1 MSDESKRRL
10 PVSDEQL
17 FNEELASHR
26 STESWIYGLIL
37 TGTSLA
43 ASAQHEHIAFVALT
57 VIVTVLVF
65 WVAHTYAHLS
75 AARAVLHRSLTR
87 HEIAHGFGGA
97 FALVTSCFI
106 PLGALILL
114 GIFGASTDIATY
126 VALGVTSL
134 MIAATAGVGA
144 YRSDVRGWRL
154 VGATALGLAMGIVLI
169 AVKFIVLH

>member
-1 MSDESKRRL
+1 VSDESNSQL
-10 PVSDEQL
+10 PVNDEQL
-17 FNEELASHR
+17 FNEELARHR

-43 ASAQHEHIAFVALT
+43 ASTQHEHVVYVALT

-75 AARAVLHRSLTR
+75 AARAVLHRKLTR
-87 HEIAHGFGGA
+87 LEIAHGFGGA

-106 PLGALILL
+106 PLGVLILL
-114 GIFGASTDIATY
+114 GIFGANTDTATY
-126 VALGVTSL
+126 IALGVAAV
-134 MIAATAGVGA
+134 MIAGTAGVGA

-154 VGATALGLAMGIVLI
+154 AGATALGLAMGLALI
-169 AVKFIVLH
+169 GLKLIVLH